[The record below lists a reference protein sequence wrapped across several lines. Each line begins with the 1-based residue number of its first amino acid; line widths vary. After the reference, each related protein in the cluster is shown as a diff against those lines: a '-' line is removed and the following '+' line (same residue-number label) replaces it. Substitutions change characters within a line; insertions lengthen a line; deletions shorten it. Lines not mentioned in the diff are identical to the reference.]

1 MPIVVLND
9 MIFTLHSWS
18 MLFNKT
24 LHCIDLGI
32 IFSTP
37 NAMSTSTFTDLPT
50 IMHKYMNPTITFI
63 AMGKRLSSCAL
74 VLMQMEYFV
83 DSWTK
88 EVNMVMFAQIPFYP
102 RGICTSLGDPKTSK
116 SPSKC
121 GIFDA

>member
-1 MPIVVLND
+1 MPIVVFND
-9 MIFTLHSWS
+9 MIFTLHLWS
-18 MLFNKT
+18 VFFCKT
-24 LHCIDLGI
+24 FHCIDLGI
-32 IFSTP
+32 IFNMP